1 MREPGRTNGAA
12 GRGWEAK
19 ANQGDVITLR
29 DTPAGIFLINPGR
42 ALCGLH
48 PGVGIPTTWHREGT
62 QCGQLMGQTA
72 KEGAPPELS
81 APPSTSSPI
90 CLAAP

>member
-42 ALCGLH
+42 A
-48 PGVGIPTTWHREGT
+48 
-62 QCGQLMGQTA
+62 
-72 KEGAPPELS
+72 APPWRCVGSTRVLAS
-81 APPSTSSPI
+81 PPHGTERAHNAVS
-90 CLAAP
+90 